1 MEKHFTIG
9 ALIAGSG
16 VIALR
21 IKAIIAWAKNA
32 IKWMASE
39 WTKVSP
45 IVIPIVM
52 ATELMFLQ
60 GKVTKEGRKK
70 WAMDLIA
77 FLKQKGLI
85 KLNFFQDFAL
95 SKAVDYAAEHL
106 PDMDISAELKQA
118 IDEFQQL
125 QNELKT
131 KEVVK

>member
-1 MEKHFTIG
+1 MEKITIG
-9 ALIAGSG
+9 GIVLGSG
-16 VIALR
+16 VIFLR
-21 IKAIIAWAKNA
+21 LKQVIAWAKNA
-32 IKWMASE
+32 LKWMASE

-52 ATELMFLQ
+52 ATEQMFLA

-70 WAMDLIA
+70 WAMGLIA

-106 PDMDISAELKQA
+106 PDIDISAELKQA
-118 IDEFQQL
+118 TDEFQQL
-125 QNELKT
+125 QAELKNGLNS
-131 KEVVK
+131 KS

>member
-1 MEKHFTIG
+1 MVEKLTAGGIVL
-9 ALIAGSG
+9 ALG
-16 VIALR
+16 VIAVK
-21 IKAIIAWAKNA
+21 IKQVVAWAKNA

-106 PDMDISAELKQA
+106 PDMDISTELKQA

>member
-1 MEKHFTIG
+1 
-9 ALIAGSG
+9 
-16 VIALR
+16 
-21 IKAIIAWAKNA
+21 
-32 IKWMASE
+32 
-39 WTKVSP
+39 
-45 IVIPIVM
+45 M

-125 QNELKT
+125 QAEIKSGLN
-131 KEVVK
+131 